1 MSMQAA
7 TDHGTGDILFSPG
20 KEHWHGNK
28 PDAES
33 PFSHLSRIAQ
43 PERAEPTAFD

>member
-1 MSMQAA
+1 MSMQPA

-20 KEHWHGNK
+20 KEQWYGNK
-28 PDAES
+28 PDVES

-43 PERAEPTAFD
+43 PEGPEPTVLN

>member
-20 KEHWHGNK
+20 EEHWNGNK

-33 PFSHLSRIAQ
+33 PFSHLARIVQ
-43 PERAEPTAFD
+43 PEEAEPTVFD